1 MKDLVRRG
9 KDLAK
14 PHNAQVNPSL
24 ATGSTGIMLLRKPGT
39 ELGLQAAEVAL
50 TLVFPD
56 SLSYSLRTNLK
67 MK

>member
-1 MKDLVRRG
+1 MRRG

-24 ATGSTGIMLLRKPGT
+24 ATGSTGVMLLRKPGTGT
-39 ELGLQAAEVAL
+39 ELGLQAAEAAL

-56 SLSYSLRTNLK
+56 TLSYSLRMNLK